1 MKKLISLL
9 TAACLLLLAGTALCE
24 GVSGTFEGE
33 AQGFHAPVKVQVTL
47 ENGKITDVA
56 VLEHQESEGVSDFSI
71 AETPKRILEAQS
83 WNVDAVS
90 GATFSSNAVKYA
102 AKAAIEA
109 SGAEG
114 LGEKVEK
121 VQPADEEVTVDVAI
135 VGGGIAGLSAA
146 LEAREAGASVIVLE
160 KLGRLGGSSVTS
172 GGYVYGTG
180 SQMNKEYDN
189 DPEDMVNYYLMRGHG
204 NIDEDLV
211 RFWAEHSGET
221 VDWLIDHVGLQFADV
236 VPTGISPAKRSHL
249 TANGGAG
256 IMKPFY
262 PKVEEAGIDVRLE
275 TPVVDILTEDGKVAG
290 VIAKKDGATLTV
302 HANAVV
308 IACGGFDASKEMKA
322 KYAPDAEN
330 VACMSSCG
338 NTGDEIAWGE
348 KLGASMIF
356 KGGVMGMH
364 STNPAYTLTGG
375 INLLSFIPTLGVTAG
390 GVRYHNE
397 AEDYPLYY
405 THMLES
411 GSDVCY
417 AIFDTTSGMA
427 ELCEAALP
435 HYGFKADT
443 LEGLA
448 EAAGMPVGT
457 FLATVRSY
465 NSFAE
470 AGSDPYFF
478 RTDMAPIAAEGP
490 YYAIKVVRATV
501 AAFGGFEINESA
513 QVLDTNGTPIPALY
527 AAGECAS
534 GQFFDK
540 EYPCSGSMLSISSTF
555 GRIAGQNAAA
565 LGK

>member
-1 MKKLISLL
+1 
-9 TAACLLLLAGTALCE
+9 
-24 GVSGTFEGE
+24 
-33 AQGFHAPVKVQVTL
+33 
-47 ENGKITDVA
+47 
-56 VLEHQESEGVSDFSI
+56 
-71 AETPKRILEAQS
+71 
-83 WNVDAVS
+83 
-90 GATFSSNAVKYA
+90 
-102 AKAAIEA
+102 
-109 SGAEG
+109 
-114 LGEKVEK
+114 
-121 VQPADEEVTVDVAI
+121 
-135 VGGGIAGLSAA
+135 
-146 LEAREAGASVIVLE
+146 
-160 KLGRLGGSSVTS
+160 
-172 GGYVYGTG
+172 
-180 SQMNKEYDN
+180 
-189 DPEDMVNYYLMRGHG
+189 
-204 NIDEDLV
+204 
-211 RFWAEHSGET
+211 
-221 VDWLIDHVGLQFADV
+221 
-236 VPTGISPAKRSHL
+236 
-249 TANGGAG
+249 
-256 IMKPFY
+256 
-262 PKVEEAGIDVRLE
+262 
-275 TPVVDILTEDGKVAG
+275 
-290 VIAKKDGATLTV
+290 
-302 HANAVV
+302 
-308 IACGGFDASKEMKA
+308 
-322 KYAPDAEN
+322 
-330 VACMSSCG
+330 
-338 NTGDEIAWGE
+338 
-348 KLGASMIF
+348 
-356 KGGVMGMH
+356 MGMH

-448 EAAGMPVGT
+448 EAAGIPVGT

-478 RTDMAPIAAEGP
+478 RTGMAPIAAEGP

>member
-1 MKKLISLL
+1 MKKALSCLL
-9 TAACLLLLAGTALCE
+9 ALCLLLALGTAAAD
-24 GVSGTFEGE
+24 GVSGVFEGE

-47 ENGKITDVA
+47 EDGKIAKVDVVEHHETD
-56 VLEHQESEGVSDFSI
+56 GVSDWSI
-71 AETPKRILEAQS
+71 SGTPARIIEAQS
-83 WNVDAVS
+83 WNVDAVT

-102 AKAAIEA
+102 VKAAIDK

-114 LGEKVEK
+114 LGEKVAQA
-121 VQPADEEVTVDVAI
+121 QPDDEEITVDVAV

-146 LEAREAGASVIVLE
+146 IEAKEAGASVIVFE

-180 SQMNKEYDN
+180 SQMNKDYDD
-189 DPEDMVNYYLMRGHG
+189 DPEDIVNYYIMRGHN
-204 NIDEDLV
+204 NIDVDLV
-211 RFWAEHSGET
+211 RYWAEHSGES
-221 VDWLIDHVGLQFADV
+221 VDWLIDHIGLQFASV
-236 VPTGISPAKRSHL
+236 VPTGISPAQRSHL
-249 TANGGAG
+249 TDNGGTG

-262 PKVEEAGIDVRLE
+262 PKVEEAGIEVRLE
-275 TPVVDILTEDGKVAG
+275 TPVVDLIVEDGKVSG
-290 VIAKKDGATLTV
+290 LIAEKNGAKITV

-308 IACGGFDASKEMKA
+308 VACGGFDASKEMKA
-322 KYAPDAEN
+322 LYAPDAEN
-330 VACMSSCG
+330 VGCMSSCG

-348 KLGASMIF
+348 KLDASMVF

-375 INLLSFIPTLGVTAG
+375 INLLSFIPTLGVTSY
-390 GVRYHNE
+390 GVRYHDE
-397 AEDYPLYY
+397 SEDYPLYY

-427 ELCEAALP
+427 DLCEAALP
-435 HYGFKADT
+435 HFGYKADT

-448 EAAGMPVGT
+448 EAAGIPVNT
-457 FLATVRSY
+457 FLATVKRY
-465 NSFAE
+465 NSIAE
-470 AGSDPYFF
+470 TGVDPYF
-478 RTDMAPIAAEGP
+478 RRQGVTPISEEGP

-501 AAFGGFEINESA
+501 AAFGGFEINEKA
-513 QVLDTNGTPIPALY
+513 EVLDQQGNPISALY

-540 EYPCSGSMLSISSTF
+540 EYPCSGSMLSISTTF

-565 LGK
+565 FGK